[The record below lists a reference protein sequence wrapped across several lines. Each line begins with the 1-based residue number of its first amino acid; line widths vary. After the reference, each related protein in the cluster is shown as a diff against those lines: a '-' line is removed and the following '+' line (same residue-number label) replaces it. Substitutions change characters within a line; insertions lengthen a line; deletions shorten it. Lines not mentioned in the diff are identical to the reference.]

1 MRIIRTEQFERN
13 YTSLPRITQKKVD
26 QKLKL
31 ILANLTHPGIRAKKI
46 KGAKDI
52 WEGRVDRFY
61 RFTFQ
66 IEKDTIILRRV
77 GTHEILRKI

>member
-1 MRIIRTEQFERN
+1 MKVVRTDQFERN
-13 YTSLPRITQKKVD
+13 YTQLSKITQKKVD

-31 ILANLTHPGIRAKKI
+31 LALNLKHPGIRAKKI
-46 KGAKDI
+46 KGTNDI

-66 IEKDTIILRRV
+66 IEKDKIILRRV
-77 GTHEILRKI
+77 GTHDILKKG